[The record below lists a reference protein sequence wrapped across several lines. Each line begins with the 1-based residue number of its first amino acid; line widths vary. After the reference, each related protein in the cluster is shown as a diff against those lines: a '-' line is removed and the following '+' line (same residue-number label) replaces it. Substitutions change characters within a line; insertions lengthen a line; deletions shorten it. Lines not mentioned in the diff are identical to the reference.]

1 MATFFFWRAGRPE
14 QRSINGLLRSLL
26 HCIFSEHPKLI
37 QTIDLL
43 TRHVAHEWTNKR
55 LIEAIQTVL
64 KNVESCP
71 IKVCLV
77 IDGLDEFQDPEFR
90 QSQLVSF
97 IQELVRNT
105 HIKAVL
111 SSRPDQCFID
121 RLAMHPSL
129 RLQDLT
135 YKDICTYVEHRL
147 FDEPLTREYKVCI
160 HTPILGLH
168 GFLRNFPF
176 FAKLPNRHVA
186 QLDI

>member
-1 MATFFFWRAGRPE
+1 MPTFFFWRAGRPE

-26 HCIFSEHPKLI
+26 HRIFSEYPKLI
-37 QTIDLL
+37 QTIDSF
-43 TRHVAHEWTNKR
+43 TKHVAHEWTNKR
-55 LIEAIQTVL
+55 LIEALQTVL

-97 IQELVRNT
+97 IQELVRST

-111 SSRPDQCFID
+111 SSRPEQSFID

-147 FDEPLTREYKVCI
+147 FDEALTREYKVCL
-160 HTPILGLH
+160 HMPILGLH
-168 GFLRNFPF
+168 VFLGSFPF
-176 FAKLPNRHVA
+176 LVKLPNRRVA
-186 QLDI
+186 QLNI